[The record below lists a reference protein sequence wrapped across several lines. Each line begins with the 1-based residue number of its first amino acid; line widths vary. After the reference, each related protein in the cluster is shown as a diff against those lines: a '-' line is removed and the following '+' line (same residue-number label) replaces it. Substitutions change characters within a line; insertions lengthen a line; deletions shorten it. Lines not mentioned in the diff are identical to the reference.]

1 MADGKVDGSN
11 GKNYFFSGWSLLDK
25 VSVGL
30 LCVAAVVGGVFLY
43 AYMIARENAINEI
56 KSAVEIVRQQRVM
69 NHGDVVDANFV
80 EKSIGEN
87 SLKLT
92 KNFGGGDTVFVSSK
106 DSKFKY
112 IISNY
117 QNTFDNSFD
126 SPLHDGATAKLQFAS
141 ELFDNSDHV
150 RKESGATREE
160 LNVAMDYNA
169 LTSRET
175 TAAAMKT
182 GPGDSKQ
189 VAFINTRNSDFAHG
203 KLNNIYGF
211 PFKVSKGELDSMTLY
226 HEISH
231 VRDTNLL
238 ERNYSRSSR
247 LYGVSLSKIEA
258 DVISESIADLSSA
271 LIAMRE
277 TGNKDIYNSI
287 IRPFRLPSSILTG
300 HSTYNL
306 LSDCFEG
313 VEFES
318 VMRKSDIELMALSQ
332 RIVEDKVLVMATKHQ
347 KTPSSD
353 FFKQLVGVDNEVSRY
368 KYLTAQIEASIQNSS
383 YMGTLGDSAE
393 KIIQRAETEAVRI
406 HDEKLIGTI
415 ADFKSKGV
423 FDIKQF
429 SETLGLNI
437 DWDAHARR
445 DSNMDIMA
453 KHYRMATGFG
463 IGFQGVEEPVNSAAL
478 APGVHLE

>member
-1 MADGKVDGSN
+1 MADGKVDISNGSN
-11 GKNYFFSGWSLLDK
+11 GFFSRWSFVAK
-25 VSVGL
+25 ASIGL
-30 LCVAAVVGGVFLY
+30 FCGAAVAVGGILY
-43 AYMIARENAINEI
+43 RAHMIDQEGAINEI
-56 KSAVEIVRQQRVM
+56 KSVVEIVRQQRM
-69 NHGDVVDANFV
+69 INHGDVVDAKFV
-80 EKSIGEN
+80 EKSIGES

-92 KNFGGGDTVFVSSK
+92 KNFGGDDTVFVSSE
-106 DSKFKY
+106 DNKFKY

-117 QNTFDNSFD
+117 QNTFDSYFD
-126 SPLHDGATAKLQFAS
+126 SPLHDGASAKLQFAS
-141 ELFDNSDHV
+141 ESFDNSYYV
-150 RKESGATREE
+150 RNASGVTREE

-169 LTSRET
+169 LTSQET
-175 TAAAMKT
+175 TAAAIKT

-189 VAFINTRNSDFAHG
+189 VAFITARNSEFAHHE
-203 KLNNIYGF
+203 LNNVNGF

-247 LYGVSLSKIEA
+247 LYGIPLSKIEA

-287 IRPFRLPSSILTG
+287 IKPFRLASNKLAG

-306 LSDCFEG
+306 LSHCFEE

-318 VMRKSDIELMALSQ
+318 VVGKSDIELMTLSQ
-332 RIVEDKVLVMATKHQ
+332 RIVEDKVLVMATEHQ
-347 KTPSSD
+347 KTPSSV
-353 FFKQLVGVDNEVSRY
+353 FFKELVGIDNEESRY
-368 KYLTAQIEASIQNSS
+368 KYLMEQIEASIQNAS
-383 YMGTLGDSAE
+383 YMGTLGDSSE
-393 KIIQRAETEAVRI
+393 KIIQRAEAEAVRI
-406 HDEKLIGTI
+406 HDEKLIRTI
-415 ADFKSKGV
+415 ADFKSNGV

-437 DWDAHARR
+437 DWNAQARR

-453 KHYRMATGFG
+453 KHYSVATGFD
-463 IGFQGVEEPVNSAAL
+463 IGFQGVETESPLGS
-478 APGVHLE
+478 